1 MNVTYSP
8 NNFSFWDKQNP
19 ILGSNS
25 ILPPQAVPARKK
37 NDKWKRAT
45 MDALERI
52 GVKQLRENLRF
63 KDFYRMI
70 EGKMAFSELS
80 ETFPQFREIEKA
92 FNQMQIPAN
101 IKHYDLIGGIINLFA
116 GEVIEN
122 TDKFGVATDDEI
134 SENEYVREKT
144 ELLHKYIDEQ
154 FSKEVKLRLIANGIN
169 PDKPTEEFESEE
181 EAAQYKQMVQ
191 QQIKEKTPEEIERYM
206 SKTWKVAAVDWA
218 EHTLEQDH
226 IRFYHDEKDRNEFID
241 FLATGRCFRHFR
253 LGYDYYAPETWSPLN
268 TFFSQDLDTKYVQDG
283 EYVGRVHFYT
293 PNQIVAKY
301 GHLLTRKEKEVLLG
315 TDSYES
321 KVLNL
326 TDEGSKGNQTFS
338 KNLFQFYEGMEIL
351 PFEQYHEYE
360 HFLELQ
366 ENTGA
371 PMGWMTFKDADGNER
386 QERVFLP
393 SINDFNSYSR
403 SLANSIRNDLQ
414 IRGDLVQVVEAYW
427 VSYELV
433 GLLTYETEDGRL
445 SQEIISEELLPE
457 YIKEYDIKQLSN
469 VSISEAEEDPKADTI
484 VWDYIPVVY
493 QGVKIN
499 QMNTRLKKSLYLQV
513 GATEYQI
520 KGDSNVYDVKLPVAG
535 LIDHSLAEKIFP
547 LQVGYNIALNQVR
560 ELMAK
565 EMGVFFMFDVQ
576 WLPSEFKE
584 WNNTNKTLTH
594 LHNLIKSTGLFVVDS
609 SKQNLAGGG
618 IFNQFS
624 AQDLTFTNQILA
636 RFQVAETYKR
646 MAYEKLGVNPQ
657 RLGQAIKY
665 ETAEGVKQSQDA
677 SYAQTEVI
685 FDKFSQYKKRML
697 EIHLNVAQYAQK
709 NDKDITVY
717 YTKSDTEKA
726 FLKFSDPY
734 FQLRKFDIIP
744 TTSSKQRKLV
754 EMIRQYLLNNNTMGS
769 DEFAVAKLLT
779 SDTLVSLIETARM
792 ERVRREQ
799 MQQQE
804 QQNLLQQEQQKAE
817 LAEQAAQ
824 KDWERYEYSK
834 QKDRENAIKV
844 KIVDAAGRAADNNAD
859 EQQIQKISTLGEMYV
874 KQEQMAADIS
884 MKQKQLEIDE
894 NDKLEARRLDWA
906 KLNNEIA
913 QLEQRKRE
921 DDTKR
926 YVATI
931 NKN

>member
-8 NNFSFWDKQNP
+8 NNYSFWDKQASP
-19 ILGSNS
+19 VLSNS
-25 ILPPQAVPARKK
+25 VLPPQAIPLRKK
-37 NDKWKRAT
+37 NDKWKQAT
-45 MDALERI
+45 MDTLERI

-80 ETFPQFREIEKA
+80 ETFPQFREIEKT
-92 FNQMQIPAN
+92 FQEMKVPLN
-101 IKHYDLIGGIINLFA
+101 IKHYDLIGRLINLFA

-122 TDKFGVATDDEI
+122 TDKFGVSTDDEI

-144 ELLHKYIDEQ
+144 DLLQRYISERFD
-154 FSKEVKLRLIANGIN
+154 SEVKLRLLSEGIN
-169 PDKPTEEFESEE
+169 PDKPNEEFQSEE
-181 EAAQYKQMVQ
+181 EMAQYKQMIEQ
-191 QQIKEKTPEEIERYM
+191 KRQEKTPEEIEFYM
-206 SKTWKVAAVDWA
+206 NKTWKVAAVEWA
-218 EHTLEQDH
+218 EKTLEQDH

-293 PNQIVAKY
+293 PSQVVNKY
-301 GHLLTRKEKEVLLG
+301 GHLLTRKEKEVLLR
-315 TDSYES
+315 TDSYSEQVDTAYNS
-321 KVLNL
+321 
-326 TDEGSKGNQTFS
+326 GSGGETFS
-338 KNLFQFYEGMEIL
+338 KNLFQFYEGLEVL
-351 PFEQYHEYE
+351 PFEQYHEYNR
-360 HFLELQ
+360 FLEMQ
-366 ENTGA
+366 ANTGA
-371 PMGWMTFKDADGNER
+371 PMGLMRFRDKDGNER
-386 QERVFLP
+386 EERVFLP
-393 SINDFNSYSR
+393 SINDFNSYSK
-403 SLANSIRNDLQ
+403 SLASVIRNDLQ
-414 IRGDLVQVVEAYW
+414 IREDLIQVTEAYW

-433 GLLTYETEDGRL
+433 GLLTYSTEDGRL
-445 SQEIISEELLPE
+445 TQEIVSEDILPE
-457 YIKEYDIKQLSN
+457 FIKEHEIKQLSN
-469 VSISEAEEDPKADTI
+469 VSISEAEEDPKANTI

-535 LIDHSLAEKIFP
+535 LIDYSTAEKIFP
-547 LQVGYNIALNQVR
+547 FQVGYNIALNQIR
-560 ELMAK
+560 ELTVK
-565 EMGVFFMFDVQ
+565 EIGTFLVFDIQ
-576 WLPSEFKE
+576 YLPSEFKE
-584 WNNTNKTLTH
+584 WGDSKKTMTH
-594 LHNLIKSTGLFVVDS
+594 LHNLVKSTGLFAVDS

-618 IFNQFS
+618 SFNQFS
-624 AQDLTFTNQILA
+624 VQDLTFTNQILA
-636 RFQVAETYKR
+636 RFQVAESYKQ
-646 MAYEKLGVNPQ
+646 MAYEQLGVNPQ

-677 SYAQTEVI
+677 SYAQTEVL

-709 NDKDITVY
+709 NNKDITIY

-734 FQLRKFDIIP
+734 FQLRKFDILP
-744 TTSSKQRKLV
+744 TTSSRERKTL
-754 EMIRQYLLNNNTMGS
+754 ESIRQFLINNNTMGS
-769 DEFAVAKLLT
+769 DEFAVTKLFT
-779 SDTLVSLIETARM
+779 SDTLVSLIETARK
-792 ERVRREQ
+792 ERLRREA

-804 QQNLLQQEQQKAE
+804 QQNIMQQEQQKAE

-824 KDWERYEYSK
+824 RDWERYEYSK

-859 EQQIQKISTLGEMYV
+859 EAQIQKISTLGDMYI
-874 KQEQMAADIS
+874 KQEKMSADIS
-884 MKQKQLEIDE
+884 LKQKQLEIDAE
-894 NDKLEARRLDWA
+894 NKSEANRIEWA
-906 KLNNEIA
+906 KLQNQVE